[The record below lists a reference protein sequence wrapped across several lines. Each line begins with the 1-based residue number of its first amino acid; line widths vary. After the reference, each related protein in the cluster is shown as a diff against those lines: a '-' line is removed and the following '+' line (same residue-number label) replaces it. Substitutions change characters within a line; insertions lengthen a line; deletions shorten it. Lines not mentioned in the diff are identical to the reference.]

1 MKWLISLVVVL
12 GCYGNATANAQDLPY
27 FTLKDPIGN
36 LHCSTEIGKYGLVL
50 VVTAPIL
57 SNESF
62 QKGWDRFLPAFK
74 PATKAR
80 LFFIEDMAPSLF
92 KEMALSQMKKG
103 YRPNGDPT
111 LLIDNTGAVRR
122 ALGVAE
128 KQTVVLVFDAS
139 GKLVFK
145 EAGRPSA
152 ASAKRI
158 WMSLQNG

>member
-1 MKWLISLVVVL
+1 MKWVVTLVMVVGYL
-12 GCYGNATANAQDLPY
+12 GSVPASARDLPY

-103 YRPNGDPT
+103 YRPSGNPT
-111 LLIDNTGAVRR
+111 LLIDTTGAVRR

-145 EAGRPSA
+145 ETGRPSA